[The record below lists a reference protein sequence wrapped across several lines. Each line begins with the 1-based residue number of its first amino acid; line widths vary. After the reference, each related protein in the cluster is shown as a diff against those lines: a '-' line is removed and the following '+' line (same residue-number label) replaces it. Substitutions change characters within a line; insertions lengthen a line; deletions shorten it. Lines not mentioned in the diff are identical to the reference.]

1 MFMVTNSFSVF
12 ILFYGMLGLW
22 AEKVGYHHVGDFWIY
37 NILFGLFQAPYYAYV
52 QTMMSEVT
60 PRGYENMFFWL
71 FGITNRTVSHC
82 FDNVSLSNIDHQFK
96 IVKYHWAQRCLRY
109 Y

>member
-1 MFMVTNSFSVF
+1 MFMVTNSFVVF

-22 AEKVGYHHVGDFWIY
+22 AEKVGYHHVRDFWIY

-60 PRGYENMFFWL
+60 QRGYENMFFGL
-71 FGITNRTVSHC
+71 FGITNGAVSHC
-82 FDNVSLSNIDHQFK
+82 FDNVSLSNIDH
-96 IVKYHWAQRCLRY
+96 
-109 Y
+109 